1 MTGEQRT
8 HPGAAPATDPT
19 AGSAPTDRASRRDR
33 RRRQLSAGLVAYG
46 AVGLLL
52 FVVSLPV
59 IVGPLASLGKI
70 ATQRGDAVRWLDLTG
85 QGLDDMGRGSANAG
99 TSLASATTAARNA
112 ALLAQELSAS
122 MTSLRDASGLS
133 ILGSQPLA
141 GLTDGFDRVAGRARD
156 LSSSMTSLAASLE
169 QNQGDFA
176 AVATDTAALREQ
188 VSSLRDALA
197 APGTTAAE
205 SMAAWLVPAALLL
218 VIWLATPALASL
230 VAGVWILRA
239 ASRESRSPSP

>member
-19 AGSAPTDRASRRDR
+19 AGSPPTHRRSRRDR
-33 RRRQLSAGLVAYG
+33 RRRQLAAGLVGYG

-59 IVGPLASLGKI
+59 IVGPLASLGRI

-85 QGLDDMGRGSANAG
+85 QGLDDVGRGSANAG
-99 TSLASATTAARNA
+99 ASLASAATAARNA

-122 MTSLRDASGLS
+122 MTSLRDASSLS
-133 ILGSQPLA
+133 VLGSQPLA

-169 QNQGDFA
+169 QNTGDFA
-176 AVATDTAALREQ
+176 AISAHTAGLREQ

-197 APGTTAAE
+197 APGAAAAE

-239 ASRESRSPSP
+239 TSRESRSPSP

>member
-19 AGSAPTDRASRRDR
+19 AGWPPTDRVSRRDR

-85 QGLDDMGRGSANAG
+85 QGLDDVGRGSANAG
-99 TSLASATTAARNA
+99 ASLASAATAARNA

-141 GLTDGFDRVAGRARD
+141 GLSDGFDRVAGRARD

-169 QNQGDFA
+169 QNTGDFA

-188 VSSLRDALA
+188 VSSLRAALA

>member
-59 IVGPLASLGKI
+59 IVGPLASLGRI

-85 QGLDDMGRGSANAG
+85 QGLDDVGRGSANAG

-122 MTSLRDASGLS
+122 MASLRDASGLS

-169 QNQGDFA
+169 QNTGDFA

-188 VSSLRDALA
+188 VSSLRDTLA
-197 APGTTAAE
+197 APGAVAAE

>member
-59 IVGPLASLGKI
+59 IVGPLASLGRI

-85 QGLDDMGRGSANAG
+85 QGLDDVGRGSANAG

-122 MTSLRDASGLS
+122 MASLRDASGLS

-169 QNQGDFA
+169 QNTGDFA

-188 VSSLRDALA
+188 VSSLRDTLA
-197 APGTTAAE
+197 APGAVAAE

-239 ASRESRSPSP
+239 ASRESRPPSP

>member
-85 QGLDDMGRGSANAG
+85 QGLDDVGRGSANAG

-169 QNQGDFA
+169 QNTGDFA

-197 APGTTAAE
+197 APGTAGAE

>member
-33 RRRQLSAGLVAYG
+33 CRRQLSAGLVAYG

-59 IVGPLASLGKI
+59 IVGPLASLGRI

-85 QGLDDMGRGSANAG
+85 QGLDDVGRGSANAG

-122 MTSLRDASGLS
+122 MASLRDASGLS

-169 QNQGDFA
+169 QNTGDFA
-176 AVATDTAALREQ
+176 AISAHTAALREQ
-188 VSSLRDALA
+188 VSSLRDTLA
-197 APGTTAAE
+197 APGAVAAE

>member
-1 MTGEQRT
+1 MTEENRT
-8 HPGAAPATDPT
+8 HPGAAPASDPT
-19 AGSAPTDRASRRDR
+19 AGSPPTGRASHRE
-33 RRRQLSAGLVAYG
+33 QLGRWLAAGLVAYG

-52 FVVSLPV
+52 FILSVPV
-59 IVGPLASLGKI
+59 IVGPLASLGRI

-85 QGLDDMGRGSANAG
+85 QGLDDVGRGSANAG
-99 TSLASATTAARNA
+99 TSLVSAATAARNA

-122 MTSLRDASGLS
+122 MTSLRDASSLS
-133 ILGSQPLA
+133 VLGSQPLA

-169 QNQGDFA
+169 QNTGDFA
-176 AVATDTAALREQ
+176 AISAHTAGLREQ
-188 VSSLRDALA
+188 VSSLRDAFATPGA
-197 APGTTAAE
+197 AAAE
-205 SMAAWLVPAALLL
+205 SMAAWLVPAALML

-230 VAGVWILRA
+230 IAGVWILRA

>member
-8 HPGAAPATDPT
+8 NPGAAPATDPT

-33 RRRQLSAGLVAYG
+33 CRRQLSAGLVAYG

-59 IVGPLASLGKI
+59 IVGPLASLGRI
-70 ATQRGDAVRWLDLTG
+70 ATQRGDAVRWLDITG
-85 QGLDDMGRGSANAG
+85 QGLDDVGRGSANAG

-122 MTSLRDASGLS
+122 MASLRDASGLS

-169 QNQGDFA
+169 QNTGDFA

-197 APGTTAAE
+197 APGAAAAE

-239 ASRESRSPSP
+239 ASRESRSPAP